1 MSSMSIYDG
10 GVLFGLSASSFY
22 VFSPFVFLILD
33 ICGSFLAFVAAS
45 IINVNFASSS
55 YAII

>member
-1 MSSMSIYDG
+1 MSIYDG
-10 GVLFGLSASSFY
+10 GVSFGLSASSVY

-33 ICGSFLAFVAAS
+33 ICGSFLAFVAAP